1 MNRILLAAAAALL
14 TLPAA
19 ALAQETVPTPSDVP
33 PAETATPA
41 TPAEEPA
48 PPGPGERPT
57 FLIAAGQPTG
67 VGFAV
72 AGAVARV
79 VDEQSPVT
87 GFRVAVQAT
96 TGSMESLIRLSNG
109 EFDLAIVGADW
120 LAAAR
125 AGTGAFRGQPVRED
139 LRLVAALYPET
150 LTVLVR
156 ANDGIDDLADLAGRK
171 VNVGP
176 VDASSR
182 PLFERVLVAAGV
194 SLAAPTTLEEVPL
207 GLQGQALCLGEVDA
221 IAYLAAHPSGS
232 IRAVSM
238 SCPIAVVPIDGDT
251 RAGLVAADPALLASA
266 VPPGFYLGP
275 SEATPS
281 VGPAVVLVTTTAL
294 PEAAGY
300 EIAEALF
307 GQLNALCVQVP
318 VLAECDAAMMTTAAA
333 GVAPRQDGVVRWLAE
348 TAAPQ

>member
-1 MNRILLAAAAALL
+1 MNRMLLAFAALAAL
-14 TLPAA
+14 QTTAAPAGAQEADTVVAPPDAPAA
-19 ALAQETVPTPSDVP
+19 AGA
-33 PAETATPA
+33 PADAA
-41 TPAEEPA
+41 A
-48 PPGPGERPT
+48 PPRPGARLT
-57 FLIAAGQPTG
+57 LLIAAGQPTG

-79 VDEQSPVT
+79 VDEQAPVT

-96 TGSMESLIRLSNG
+96 TGSMESLVRLSNG
-109 EFDLAIVGADW
+109 EFDLALVGADW

-125 AGTGAFRGQPVRED
+125 AGTGAFQGQPPRDD

-156 ANDGIDDLADLAGRK
+156 ANDGIADLADLAGRT

-176 VDASSR
+176 ADASSR

-194 SLAAPTTLEEVPL
+194 PLGAPTTLAEVPL

-238 SCPIAVVPIDGDT
+238 SCPIAVVPVDGEAAT
-251 RAGLVAADPALLASA
+251 NLVAGDPALLATT

-281 VGPAVVLVTTTAL
+281 IGPAVVLVTTTAL
-294 PEAAGY
+294 PEATGYDIAG
-300 EIAEALF
+300 ALF
-307 GQLNALCVQVP
+307 EQLNTLCVQVP
-318 VLAECDAAMMTTAAA
+318 VLADCDSAMMTEAAA
-333 GVAPRQDGVVRWLAE
+333 GVAPRQDGVARWLSE